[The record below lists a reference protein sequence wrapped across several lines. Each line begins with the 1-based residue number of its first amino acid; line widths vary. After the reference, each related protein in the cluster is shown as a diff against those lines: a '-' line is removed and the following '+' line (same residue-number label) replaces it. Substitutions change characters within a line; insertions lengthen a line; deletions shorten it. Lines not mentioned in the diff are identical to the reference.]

1 MEAHTLTSESALT
14 ELRKYIIKPSIKKNI
29 SLMSGLLVL
38 IGIIAFFTK
47 SYLLT
52 IFCFLG
58 IDIFFLELYVLS
70 KKQIQMTLK
79 RLRELY
85 GTDKIEGK
93 LVFENDTLR
102 TVNFVTNGELPL
114 SYEVMALFAETQ
126 NYYALF
132 TKEHQALIVDKQQFT
147 PETKEQFLQL
157 VHEKMPALLIKPRK
171 GK

>member
-1 MEAHTLTSESALT
+1 
-14 ELRKYIIKPSIKKNI
+14 
-29 SLMSGLLVL
+29 MSGLLVL

-126 NYYALF
+126 SYYALF